1 MAVNYGFIVPHP
13 PIAVHEVGKGRERE
27 IQNTNDAFM
36 GVARMIK
43 DLQPE
48 TIIISTPHST
58 VYSDYIHISP
68 GKSATGS
75 FSHFGA
81 REVSFK
87 VEYDEELVK
96 AISDFAF
103 EEDIPAGT
111 LGERNRELDHGV
123 MVPLYFINK
132 YYTNY
137 KLVRISISGL
147 SSITH
152 YNFGKCINKAV
163 AKLGR
168 KCVFVASGDLSH
180 KLLASG
186 PYGYD
191 EEGPKFDKDITDAM
205 READFLRLLTMN
217 EERCERAAQCGLQS
231 FNILAGCFDKRD
243 VKPTFMSYEG
253 PFGVG
258 YAVCAY
264 EAQDGSQERDFVK
277 RALNEMEE
285 NMKRTRSKE
294 DEYVTLARKTV
305 ELYTKTK
312 KVLEVPDGLSSE
324 LLDRKAGTFVTLK
337 INGKLRGCIGTI
349 EPTCRNI
356 AEEIIRNAISACS
369 QDPRFDPVTVDEL
382 PYITY
387 SVDVLGKAEKVQS
400 KLELDPKKYGVIVTK
415 GYRRG
420 LLLPNLEG
428 VDTVEKQLE
437 IALSKAGI
445 GPHEDYTIER
455 FEVVRYEACDL

>member
-1 MAVNYGFIVPHP
+1 MAINYGFIVPHP
-13 PIAVHEVGKGRERE
+13 PIAIHEVGKGRERE
-27 IQNTNDAFM
+27 IQNTIDAFM
-36 GVARMIK
+36 SVARMIK
-43 DLQPE
+43 EIQPE

-68 GKSATGS
+68 GKSAAGS
-75 FSHFGA
+75 FSNFGV
-81 REVSFK
+81 RDVFFK

-111 LGERNRELDHGV
+111 LGERNKELDHGA

-132 YYTNY
+132 HYTNY

-152 YNFGKCINKAV
+152 YNLGKSINRAV
-163 AKLGR
+163 SKLGR
-168 KCVFVASGDLSH
+168 NCVFVASGDLSH
-180 KLLASG
+180 KLVASG

-205 READFLRLLTMN
+205 RKADFLKLLTIN

-231 FNILAGCFDKRD
+231 FNILAGCFDKRN
-243 VKPTFMSYEG
+243 VKPAFMSYEG

-264 EAQDGSQERDFVK
+264 EAAGSDDVRDFAK
-277 RALNEMEE
+277 RALDEMEE
-285 NMKRTRSKE
+285 KMKKARGKE
-294 DEYVTLARKTV
+294 DAYISLARKSI
-305 ELYTKTK
+305 ELYTRTK
-312 KVLEVPDGLSSE
+312 KVLEMPDDLSKE
-324 LLDRKAGTFVTLK
+324 LLERRAGTFVTLK

-349 EPTCRNI
+349 EPVCRNI

-369 QDPRFDPVTVDEL
+369 KDPRFDPVTEEEL

-400 KLELDPKKYGVIVTK
+400 KLELDPNKYGVIVTK

-420 LLLPNLEG
+420 LLLPNLDG
-428 VDTVEKQLE
+428 VDTVEEQLE
-437 IALSKAGI
+437 IALGKAGI
-445 GPHEDYTIER
+445 GSHEDYTIER
-455 FEVVRYEACDL
+455 FEVVRHEVGDL

>member
-1 MAVNYGFIVPHP
+1 MAINYGFIVPHP
-13 PIAVHEVGKGRERE
+13 PIAIHEVGKGRERE
-27 IQNTNDAFM
+27 IQNTIDAFM
-36 GVARMIK
+36 SVARMIK
-43 DLQPE
+43 EIQPE

-68 GKSATGS
+68 GKSAAGS
-75 FSHFGA
+75 FSNFGV
-81 REVSFK
+81 RDVFFK

-111 LGERNRELDHGV
+111 LGERNKELDHGA

-132 YYTNY
+132 HYTNY

-152 YNFGKCINKAV
+152 YNLGKSINRAV
-163 AKLGR
+163 SKLGR
-168 KCVFVASGDLSH
+168 NCVYVASGDLSH
-180 KLLASG
+180 KLVASG

-205 READFLRLLTMN
+205 RKADFLKLLTIN

-231 FNILAGCFDKRD
+231 FNILAGCFDKRN
-243 VKPTFMSYEG
+243 VKPAFMSYEG

-264 EAQDGSQERDFVK
+264 EAAGSDDVRDFAK
-277 RALNEMEE
+277 RALDEMEE
-285 NMKRTRSKE
+285 KMKKARGKE
-294 DEYVTLARKTV
+294 DAYISLARKSI
-305 ELYTKTK
+305 ELYTRTK
-312 KVLEVPDGLSSE
+312 KVLEMPDDLSKE
-324 LLDRKAGTFVTLK
+324 LLERRAGTFVTLK

-349 EPTCRNI
+349 EPVCRNI

-369 QDPRFDPVTVDEL
+369 KDPRFDPVTEEEL

-400 KLELDPKKYGVIVTK
+400 KLELDPNKYGVIVTK

-420 LLLPNLEG
+420 LLLPNLDG
-428 VDTVEKQLE
+428 VDTVEEQLE
-437 IALSKAGI
+437 IALGKAGI
-445 GPHEDYTIER
+445 GSHEDYTIER
-455 FEVVRYEACDL
+455 FEVVRHEVGDL

>member
-1 MAVNYGFIVPHP
+1 MAINYGFIVPHP
-13 PIAVHEVGKGRERE
+13 PIAIHEVGKGRERE
-27 IQNTNDAFM
+27 IQNTIDAFM
-36 GVARMIK
+36 SVARMIK
-43 DLQPE
+43 EIQPE

-68 GKSATGS
+68 GKSAAGS
-75 FSHFGA
+75 FSNFGV
-81 REVSFK
+81 RDVFFK

-111 LGERNRELDHGV
+111 LGERNKELDHGA

-132 YYTNY
+132 HYTNY

-152 YNFGKCINKAV
+152 YNLGKSINRAV
-163 AKLGR
+163 SKLGR
-168 KCVFVASGDLSH
+168 NCVFVASGDLSH
-180 KLLASG
+180 KLVASG

-205 READFLRLLTMN
+205 RKADFLKLLTIN

-231 FNILAGCFDKRD
+231 FNILAGCFDKRN
-243 VKPTFMSYEG
+243 VKPAFMSYEG

-264 EAQDGSQERDFVK
+264 EAAGSDDVRDFAK
-277 RALNEMEE
+277 RALDEMEE
-285 NMKRTRSKE
+285 KMKKARGEE
-294 DEYVTLARKTV
+294 DAYISLARKSI
-305 ELYTKTK
+305 ELYTRTK
-312 KVLEVPDGLSSE
+312 KVLEMPDDLSKE
-324 LLDRKAGTFVTLK
+324 LLERRAGTFVTLK

-349 EPTCRNI
+349 EPVCRNI

-369 QDPRFDPVTVDEL
+369 KDPRFDPVTEEEL

-387 SVDVLGKAEKVQS
+387 SVDVLGKVEKVQS
-400 KLELDPKKYGVIVTK
+400 KLELDPNKYGVIVTK

-420 LLLPNLEG
+420 LLLPNLDG
-428 VDTVEKQLE
+428 VDTVEEQLE
-437 IALSKAGI
+437 IALGKAGI
-445 GPHEDYTIER
+445 GSHEDYTIER
-455 FEVVRYEACDL
+455 FEVVRHEVGDL

>member
-1 MAVNYGFIVPHP
+1 MAINYGFIVPHP
-13 PIAVHEVGKGRERE
+13 PIAIHEVGKGRERE
-27 IQNTNDAFM
+27 IQNTIDAFM
-36 GVARMIK
+36 SVARMIK
-43 DLQPE
+43 EIQPE

-68 GKSATGS
+68 GKSAAGS
-75 FSHFGA
+75 FSNFGV
-81 REVSFK
+81 RDVFFK

-111 LGERNRELDHGV
+111 LGERNKELDHGA

-132 YYTNY
+132 HYTNY

-152 YNFGKCINKAV
+152 YNLGKSINRAV
-163 AKLGR
+163 SKLGR
-168 KCVFVASGDLSH
+168 NCVFVASGDLSH
-180 KLLASG
+180 KLVASG

-205 READFLRLLTMN
+205 RKADFLKLLTIN

-231 FNILAGCFDKRD
+231 FNILAGCFDKRN
-243 VKPTFMSYEG
+243 VKPAFMSYEG

-264 EAQDGSQERDFVK
+264 EAAGSDDVRDFAK
-277 RALNEMEE
+277 RALDEMEE
-285 NMKRTRSKE
+285 KMKKARGKE
-294 DEYVTLARKTV
+294 DAYISLARKSI
-305 ELYTKTK
+305 ELYTRTK
-312 KVLEVPDGLSSE
+312 KVLEMPDDLSKE
-324 LLDRKAGTFVTLK
+324 LLERRAGTFVTLK

-349 EPTCRNI
+349 EPVCRNI

-369 QDPRFDPVTVDEL
+369 KDPRFDPVTEEEL

-387 SVDVLGKAEKVQS
+387 SVDVLGKVEKVQS
-400 KLELDPKKYGVIVTK
+400 KLELDPNKYGVIVTK

-420 LLLPNLEG
+420 LLLPNLDG
-428 VDTVEKQLE
+428 VDTVEEQLE
-437 IALSKAGI
+437 IALGKAGI
-445 GPHEDYTIER
+445 GSHEDYTIER
-455 FEVVRYEACDL
+455 FEVVRHEVGDL